1 MRRASLITLLAF
13 ASPLLCSCS
22 EGGASGSVTPAVV
35 EVLGTPSDILVALPD
50 GRLVVQVD
58 ASLAIVDPRDPAA
71 EPMVVGPASDIGEVF
86 AAAPDGE
93 AVLVLAEGGSFVLR
107 GASWVP
113 SPFSSELADPVRGAV
128 RLDTATGAG
137 LGELWVLTSSSL
149 YRVSDGIAEP
159 FLVEGDLTSAQLAA
173 VRRPEG
179 PALWVLLADR
189 LLEVWRDRAGVLR
202 SASIGLE
209 VLPTAIAGD
218 ASGQGWMIIDGTLHS
233 FGTDRRLLDGGASV
247 ERLVSDALSSEVW
260 AVGEKVWVGGPDGL
274 FEAEGLTLDPAG
286 ALSVGADGSLFAS
299 VDGTVQRYNPRRDVS
314 VIGPEDG
321 ALLGGSVDVSVIAP
335 GEPTIEAELDGN
347 QVDVT
352 SGVLRIEPMEIG
364 DGTHTLLVRVRYD
377 DGTLPTEDRRVF
389 EVVTDATWSEDV
401 EPLYTQYCADCHAEE
416 GSANTRLHTRE
427 IWTDEALSGQILLNV
442 RDGRMPLGR
451 APLSQREV
459 ALIEAWMVNGFAP

>member
-1 MRRASLITLLAF
+1 MRSLRTLMVLAL
-13 ASPLLCSCS
+13 ASPLCCSCS
-22 EGGASGSVTPAVV
+22 GGGTTGSVTPAVV
-35 EVLGTPSDILVALPD
+35 EVLDSSSDILVALPD

-58 ASLAIVDPRDPAA
+58 TSLAIVNPRDPAA
-71 EPMVVGPASDIGEVF
+71 EPMVVGPASDIGQVF

-137 LGELWVLTSSSL
+137 LGELWVLTSASL
-149 YRVSDGIAEP
+149 YRVIDGVAEP
-159 FLVEGDLTSAQLAA
+159 FLVEGDLSGAQLAA

-218 ASGQGWMIIDGTLHS
+218 ASGQGWMIIDGVLHS
-233 FGTDRRLLDGGASV
+233 FGTDRRLNSRGASV
-247 ERLVSDALSSEVW
+247 ERLVSDARSSEVW
-260 AVGEKVWVGGPDGL
+260 AVGERVWVGGPEGL
-274 FEAEGLTLDPAG
+274 YEAEGLTLDPAG
-286 ALSVGADGSLFAS
+286 VLSVGADGSLFAS
-299 VDGTVQRYNPRRDVS
+299 ADGTVQRYNPRRDVS
-314 VIGPEDG
+314 VVGPEDG
-321 ALLGGSVDVSVIAP
+321 SLLGASVDLQVVAP

-347 QVDVT
+347 SIDVA
-352 SGVLRIEPMEIG
+352 SGVVRLEPTELD
-364 DGTHTLLVRVRYD
+364 DGTHTLVVRVRYD

-389 EVVTDATWSEDV
+389 EVVSNATWETDV
-401 EPLYTQYCADCHAEE
+401 EPIYSAYCADCHGEE
-416 GSANTRLHTRE
+416 GPANTRLDALDD
-427 IWTDEALSGQILLNV
+427 WTGDALSTQILLNV